1 MRRRRRFFYPGIDFA
16 RRSLGFQAMRGTE
29 KKQSSMLCLM
39 SPETRVRSDHR
50 LRGVKKL
57 ADEVL
62 AELGDIFDVMY
73 SDHGRPSIPPE
84 RLLKSMLLM
93 ALYTAVSERLFCEQL
108 DYNLLYRW
116 FLDMDMLEPSFDASS
131 FSKNRQRLLPALSL
145 SVSSIRR
152 GARISSVRSTSRW
165 MAR

>member
-1 MRRRRRFFYPGIDFA
+1 LHPGIDFA

-93 ALYTAVSERLFCEQL
+93 ALYTQ
-108 DYNLLYRW
+108 
-116 FLDMDMLEPSFDASS
+116 
-131 FSKNRQRLLPALSL
+131 
-145 SVSSIRR
+145 
-152 GARISSVRSTSRW
+152 
-165 MAR
+165 